1 MSKNCC
7 QVSTQSFIFL
17 LQNNFIAY
25 DTIQIIC
32 IKLKTTNNNTECA
45 NSKPRAKQM
54 SHFML
59 PAPNLEQHFNRCLP
73 KLSTFMITVLPNTDH
88 FVAVSLSLFVLFGHV
103 LSSRFPSLLL
113 SIKLPFSARLYRMV
127 FCVNCLFAVSV
138 ASTFFPLLSL
148 LIFCIWCES
157 FPDRCPLVTD
167 ILSHLPVPI
176 TLCTCFHLN

>member
-88 FVAVSLSLFVLFGHV
+88 FVAVSLSLCSLWPCSFLARSLSFIIYQASFFSEIVPHGVL
-103 LSSRFPSLLL
+103 
-113 SIKLPFSARLYRMV
+113 
-127 FCVNCLFAVSV
+127 C
-138 ASTFFPLLSL
+138 
-148 LIFCIWCES
+148 
-157 FPDRCPLVTD
+157 
-167 ILSHLPVPI
+167 
-176 TLCTCFHLN
+176 